1 MASSPSAKKRIRQN
15 LKARA
20 RNRWRKRTLKDV
32 LKDLDEKLVHG
43 APAAEIQT
51 AFRSACR
58 VLDRTA
64 QKGVI
69 HANTAARKKSRLSA
83 RVKSHQST
91 GGASSHAP
99 KAKTAKVGAKPTS
112 KASAPAKAA
121 PKAAAA
127 KPAKR

>member
-15 LKARA
+15 LKHRA

-32 LKDLDEKLVHG
+32 LKDLDDKLAHG
-43 APAAEIQT
+43 APVGDVQT
-51 AFRSACR
+51 AFRTACK

-83 RVKSHQST
+83 RVKTRQA
-91 GGASSHAP
+91 GGSAAP
-99 KAKTAKVGAKPTS
+99 AAKTKTVKAGAKP
-112 KASAPAKAA
+112 AAKGGSA
-121 PKAAAA
+121 PKAAAKSGGA
-127 KPAKR
+127 SKSAKR